1 MKKTKFSVKKLLFI
15 IILIA
20 FSTLIIHS
28 FNNPPHQEQETFQIK
43 YKDSINKYCKEYG
56 VDKYLVYAMIK
67 QESNF
72 NNEAVSSA
80 EARGLMQMTEDTFNW
95 LKPQLGESSTTFDDL
110 FDPDTNIRYG
120 VFFISILEKNFSEQN
135 TVVAAYNAGMN
146 ITTKWLQDNNYSNDG
161 ATLHNIPYKETANY
175 VDVVDYNYKKYLEI
189 YKNAGTNE

>member
-1 MKKTKFSVKKLLFI
+1 MKKTIFNTKKFLL
-15 IILIA
+15 ILITIA
-20 FSTLIIHS
+20 FSTLIIC
-28 FNNPPHQEQETFQIK
+28 FLNNDTSHEQGTFEIK
-43 YKDSINKYCKEYG
+43 YKNSIDKYCKDYN

-80 EARGLMQMTEDTFNW
+80 KAKGLMQITEDTFNW

-146 ITTKWLQDNNYSNDG
+146 ITKEWLQDSNYSNDG
-161 ATLHNIPYKETANY
+161 STLHTIPYKETANY
-175 VDVVDYNYKKYLEI
+175 VIVVDSNYKKYLDI
-189 YKNAGTNE
+189 YGSKQAEK

>member
-1 MKKTKFSVKKLLFI
+1 MKKTKFSAKKLLFI

-80 EARGLMQMTEDTFNW
+80 EARGLMQITEDTFNW
-95 LKPQLGESSTTFDDL
+95 LKPQLGESSTTFEDL
-110 FDPDTNIRYG
+110 FDSDTNIRYG
-120 VFFISILEKNFSEQN
+120 VFFISVLQKNFSEQN

-146 ITTKWLQDNNYSNDG
+146 ITTKWLQDSNYSNDG
-161 ATLHNIPYKETANY
+161 NTLHNIPYKETSNY

-189 YKNAGTNE
+189 YKNVDTNR

>member
-1 MKKTKFSVKKLLFI
+1 MKKTKFSAKKLLFI

-120 VFFISILEKNFSEQN
+120 VFFISILQKNFSEQN

-161 ATLHNIPYKETANY
+161 TTLHNIPYKETANY
-175 VDVVDYNYKKYLEI
+175 VDVVDYNYKKYLEL
-189 YKNAGTNE
+189 YKNVGANE

>member
-1 MKKTKFSVKKLLFI
+1 LKKTKFSAKKLLFI

-28 FNNPPHQEQETFQIK
+28 FNSPPNHQEEETFQIK

-80 EARGLMQMTEDTFNW
+80 KARGLMQMTEDTFNW

-110 FDPDTNIRYG
+110 FDADTNIRYG
-120 VFFISILEKNFSEQN
+120 VFFISVLQKNFPEQN

-146 ITTKWLQDNNYSNDG
+146 ITREWLQDSNYSNDG
-161 ATLHNIPYKETANY
+161 STLHTIPYKETSNY
-175 VDVVDYNYKKYLEI
+175 VIVVDSNYKKYLDI
-189 YKNAGTNE
+189 YKDK